1 MTIKA
6 TVIGAS
12 GYTGAELIRIL
23 LNHPE
28 VKIKSLLAD
37 SSAGKELSESYPHLA
52 FAGLPKLKKLDEEDF
67 KDVDV
72 AFMCLPHG
80 TTQEVAL
87 KVPSNVKII
96 DISADFRLNDLN
108 EYEKW
113 YGHKHQA
120 PELQKNAVYA
130 LTEIKRDKIKNAGVI
145 ACPGCYPTSIL
156 LPLIP
161 LLEKKLIK
169 KTNIISD
176 SKSGISGA
184 GRKAVQANLFA
195 ELNENMKPYGI
206 ANHRH
211 VSEIEQELSIVS
223 GESVQISF
231 TPHVVPINRGMLS
244 CIYVENEKGIT
255 AADLKS
261 ALQEKYKNEKFVKI
275 AEGKY
280 APTMRDVAATN
291 LALINVFA
299 DRIEGRSII
308 ISAIDNLTKGA
319 SGQAVQNMNLVFGLP
334 EEMGLNF
341 TPVFP

>member
-1 MTIKA
+1 MTITA

-23 LNHPE
+23 LNHPK
-28 VKIKSLLAD
+28 VKIKSLIAD
-37 SSAGKELSESYPHLA
+37 SSAGKSLAESYPHLA
-52 FAGLPKLKKLDEEDF
+52 FVGLPKLIKIEGEDF
-67 KDVDV
+67 KNVDV

-87 KVPSNVKII
+87 KLPKNVKII
-96 DISADFRLNDLN
+96 DISADFRLSDLN

-120 PELQKNAVYA
+120 AELQKTAVYA
-130 LTEIKRDKIKNAGVI
+130 LSEIKRDAIKKAGII

-169 KTNIISD
+169 KTGIIAD

-184 GRKAVQANLFA
+184 GRKAAQGNLFA
-195 ELNENMKPYGI
+195 EVNENVKPYGI

-211 VSEIEQELSIVS
+211 VSEIDQELSLAAK
-223 GESVQISF
+223 ENVQITF
-231 TPHVVPINRGMLS
+231 TPQVVPVNRGMIS
-244 CIYVENEKGIT
+244 CIYVENETGVT
-255 AADLKS
+255 AEKLKET
-261 ALQEKYKNEKFVKI
+261 LQNKYKGEKFVKV
-275 AEGKY
+275 AEGNY
-280 APTMRDVAATN
+280 VPTMRDVATTN

-299 DRIEGRSII
+299 DRISGRSII

-319 SGQAVQNMNLVFGLP
+319 SGQAVQNMNIVFGLD
-334 EEMGLNF
+334 EDMGLNF